1 MIDNEKNNLLRKNI
15 TNLESKFAELDR
27 IPFYKKVVMADPK
40 KVVAHAIKEA
50 AFGKEVSVYGKLMQ
64 AFKTSSKF
72 LPQKMVCN
80 IISKGR

>member
-1 MIDNEKNNLLRKNI
+1 
-15 TNLESKFAELDR
+15 
-27 IPFYKKVVMADPK
+27 MADPK